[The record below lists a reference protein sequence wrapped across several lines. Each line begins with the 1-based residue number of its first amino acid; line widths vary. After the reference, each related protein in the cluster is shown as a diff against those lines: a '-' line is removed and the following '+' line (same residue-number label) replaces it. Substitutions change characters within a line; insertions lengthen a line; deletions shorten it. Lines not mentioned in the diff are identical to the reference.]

1 MNIYAEIFTD
11 MNFILF
17 EMRENNRFIHSQ
29 NPPSWFK
36 SLCKYQSLT
45 INIDKTYNL
54 KEMFPYI
61 ENFIDS
67 INQISAQSKLIKSGV
82 WAEQISQDKEI
93 QLYVYYYTNHGKNY
107 LILENITPSFGEQHQ
122 VLQKARDIA
131 LVNEQ
136 LLQKINTS
144 QYLLESDIESQLIN
158 SPEETLKLINQ
169 SSSAIIVYNSS
180 GYVEMFNQALVDI
193 YKCDDKNKLK
203 KTTLLEQWVSE
214 AEEQY
219 PEIGINLSK
228 GTSWEGEFET
238 TDLNGNK
245 KWIKLTIKAVYS
257 ESSPHSHY
265 ICIANNID
273 NFKRS
278 SDGILDSQRMNY
290 ITKLPS
296 RTQFWTVFD
305 EIINKAKAN
314 KEQFALLYIDLDFFR
329 QINNDFGYGSGDFL
343 LKMVSNRIVE
353 KVNKSDFVAHLGA
366 DEFAIILKDIKSS
379 DEIEIIAERLKENI
393 NALLPI
399 GRKNIRITC
408 SMGSVLFPE
417 HGEGKKELMK
427 HADLAMYYA
436 KELGRNQHQF
446 YDKQLETVTFKIER
460 DKELREAIE
469 TQQFFLEYQP
479 QISLQPSE
487 ISRLEAL
494 IRWQHPELGRI
505 APDDFIGTAERS
517 GLIVPIGNWV
527 LDQACAKAKDLLN
540 KNIPTIIAVNVS
552 SKQLKHSGFYNVIKN
567 TLDTHNLSAKYLEIE
582 ITESCLLEG
591 IEQIISILSK
601 IRELGVSISLDDF
614 GSGFSSFNYL
624 KQLPLDMLKIDRT
637 FIMELESSEESRV
650 ITTMIINL
658 AKALNLKVIAEGVET
673 KQQLDFLT
681 KHGCDIVQGF
691 YYYKPLLEVDITSTL
706 LKLNTN

>member
-17 EMRENNRFIHSQ
+17 EMQGNNRFVQSQ
-29 NPPSWFK
+29 NSPSWFK
-36 SLCKYQSLT
+36 SLCKYQGLT

-54 KEMFPYI
+54 KKMFPYI

-67 INQISAQSKLIKSGV
+67 VNQVSPKNRLIKSGV
-82 WAEQISQDKEI
+82 WTEQVSQDKEV
-93 QLYVYYYTNHGKNY
+93 QLHVYYYTNHEKNY
-107 LILENITPSFGEQHQ
+107 LILENITASFGEQHQ
-122 VLQKARDIA
+122 ILQKARDIA

-158 SPEETLKLINQ
+158 APEKTLQLVNQ

-193 YKCDDKNKLK
+193 YKCDDKNRLK

-219 PEIGINLSK
+219 PEMKTSLSK

-238 TDLNGNK
+238 KDLNGNK

-257 ESSPHSHY
+257 ENSPHSHY

-278 SDGILDSQRMNY
+278 SENVLDSQRTDY

-314 KEQFALLYIDLDFFR
+314 KEHFALLYIDLDFFR
-329 QINNDFGYGSGDFL
+329 QINNNFGYSSGDFL

-366 DEFAIILKDIKSS
+366 DEFAIILRDIKSS
-379 DEIEIIAERLKENI
+379 DEVEVIAERLKENI
-393 NALLPI
+393 NALLPL
-399 GRKNIRITC
+399 GRENIRITC

-417 HGEGKKELMK
+417 HGEDKKELMK
-427 HADLAMYYA
+427 KADLAMYYA

-446 YDKQLETVTFKIER
+446 YNKQLETVTFKIER

-479 QISLQPSE
+479 QISLQPSDV
-487 ISRLEAL
+487 SRLEAL
-494 IRWQHPELGRI
+494 IRWQHPELGRV
-505 APDDFIGTAERS
+505 APDDFIGSAESS

-527 LDQACAKAKDLLN
+527 LDQACAKAKELLT

-552 SKQLKHSGFYNVIKN
+552 SKQLKHSGFYNVVKN
-567 TLDTHNLSAKYLEIE
+567 TLDKHNLPAKYLEIE
-582 ITESCLLEG
+582 ITESSLLEG
-591 IEQIISILSK
+591 IDQIISILSK

-624 KQLPLDMLKIDRT
+624 KQLPLDILKIDRT
-637 FIMELESSEESRV
+637 FIKELESSEDSRV

-658 AKALNLKVIAEGVET
+658 AKALKLKVVAEGVET
-673 KQQLDFLT
+673 KQQLDFLIE
-681 KHGCDIVQGF
+681 HNCDIVQGF
-691 YYYKPLLEVDITSTL
+691 YYYRPLLETDITRTL
-706 LKLNTN
+706 QKININ